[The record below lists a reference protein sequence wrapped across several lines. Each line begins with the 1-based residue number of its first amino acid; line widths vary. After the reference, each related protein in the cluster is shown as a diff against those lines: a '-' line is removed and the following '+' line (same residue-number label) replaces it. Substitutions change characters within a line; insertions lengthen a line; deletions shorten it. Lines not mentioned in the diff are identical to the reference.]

1 MSNQS
6 SASSIPT
13 WTLER
18 FLRAKEKEKAGSGE
32 LTELI
37 ASISV
42 AVKILAN
49 IVATAG
55 FKGLHGYTETTNASG
70 EITAALDR
78 EADEVFIQFLSAS
91 GHFGLIVS
99 EEQDEPVATGHDASG
114 AKYVVAFDPLDGSS
128 NIGSNI
134 PVGSI
139 FSIWK
144 KRDRNAEADVSDFMQ
159 TGRHLVAAGY
169 SVYGSK
175 TTFVYSVGNGVHDF
189 TLDPTIGEFLLT
201 NESVKIPEKG
211 KIYSVNESTYH
222 SWSPAVQ
229 RFVNE
234 LKVLDDKGDPM
245 CAARYVGSLV
255 ADFDRNLKKGGI
267 FLYPGTAKHPR
278 GKLRLLYEV
287 IPLSFICEQAGG
299 MAVDGQQPILDLMPT
314 AIHDRAPM
322 IVGSKREVTRFME
335 LMKEHG

>member
-1 MSNQS
+1 MNDFC
-6 SASSIPT
+6 
-13 WTLER
+13 ER
-18 FLRAKEKEKAGSGE
+18 KRKKKGGTGE

-37 ASISV
+37 ATLSV
-42 AVKILAN
+42 AVKVLAN

-55 FKGLHGYTETTNASG
+55 FKGLYGYTDVVNPSG
-70 EITAALDR
+70 EVTAALDR
-78 EADEVFIQFLSAS
+78 EADDVFVQFLSAS
-91 GHFGLIVS
+91 GHFGLLVS
-99 EEQDEPVATGHDASG
+99 EEQDEPVPTGQEGDD
-114 AKYVVAFDPLDGSS
+114 AKYIVAFDPLDGSS

-144 KRDRNAEADVSDFMQ
+144 RKDQLKVSATEDFMQ
-159 TGRHLVAAGY
+159 TGRSLVAAGY
-169 SVYGSK
+169 AVYGSK
-175 TTFVYSVGNGVHDF
+175 TSFVYSVGDGVHDF

-201 NESVKIPEKG
+201 NPLVRIPEEG

-229 RFVNE
+229 RFVTE
-234 LKVLDDKGDPM
+234 LKELDDKGNPR

-267 FLYPGTAKHPR
+267 FLYPATAKYSR

-287 IPLSFICEQAGG
+287 IPLAFICEQAGG
-299 MAVDGQQPILDLMPT
+299 LAVDGKIDLLDVMPT
-314 AIHDRAPM
+314 AISRSGPDDR
-322 IVGSKREVTRFME
+322 GK
-335 LMKEHG
+335 